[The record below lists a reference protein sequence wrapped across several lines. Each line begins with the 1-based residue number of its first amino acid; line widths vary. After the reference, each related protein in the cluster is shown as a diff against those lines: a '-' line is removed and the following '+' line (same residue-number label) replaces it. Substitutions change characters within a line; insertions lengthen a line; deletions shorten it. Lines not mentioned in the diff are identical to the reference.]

1 MTERYDKGVPGD
13 ITPEAMRAETEFLYN
28 AGAKAQKA
36 LDDARRPDVFDV
48 DGHKY
53 ISTGS
58 SWQRLKPPEPER
70 LVMMEP
76 FTAYSLSGLA
86 DYIKADPDG
95 NFQDADVRYI
105 VHVVSPTTV
114 KVVSP
119 VTGYH
124 LERQVAAIC
133 VAHTPD
139 ILFGTFMD
147 PEEFQIM
154 VQTCFQETENRAK
167 VLLLAGSLRKEQAM
181 QTADD
186 GVSQKVTVNA
196 GVATAADVIVKNPVT
211 LVPWRTFR
219 EIEQPESP
227 FVLRFNEDAKAAL
240 FTGDNAGWQMRA
252 VELVGEWLRTA
263 LDGCNVEVIA

>member
-1 MTERYDKGVPGD
+1 MSIGKEGTGA

-36 LDDARRPDVFDV
+36 LDDARRPDIFDV

-53 ISTGS
+53 ISAGS

-70 LVMMEP
+70 MVKMDP
-76 FTAYSLSGLA
+76 FATYSLRGLA
-86 DYIKADPDG
+86 DYIKSDPDG
-95 NFQDADVRYI
+95 IFQDEKIRYI
-105 VHVVSPTTV
+105 VHVTGPSRVE
-114 KVVSP
+114 VVSP
-119 VTGYH
+119 MTGYYK
-124 LERQVAAIC
+124 ERQTAAVCTAIK
-133 VAHTPD
+133 PD
-139 ILFGTFMD
+139 IVFGTFMD

-154 VQTCFQETENRAK
+154 VQTCFQDTENRAK
-167 VLLLAGSLRKEQAM
+167 VLLLAGNLRKEQTM

-240 FTGDNAGWQMRA
+240 FTGDDAGWKMRA
-252 VELVGEWLRTA
+252 VELIGEWLRTA
-263 LDGCNVEVIA
+263 LDGYNVEVIA